1 MTEAI
6 NLTASLRQEKV
17 KDLKE
22 NIPAVIYGS
31 GTDNLSLVVKRI
43 DFEKVFKQSGE
54 SGLISL
60 KLADGKELPVIVKDV
75 QVEAVKHRI
84 VHVDFFKVNMDETV
98 IAEASIHFVG
108 EAPAIKNHGGVV
120 VEHLDHMEIE
130 CLPND
135 LIKSIEIDLSGLENI
150 GDAIHVKD
158 IVLPKGVVSKHEP
171 TDVVVNVIELRKKVE
186 EVPVVDAAAE
196 AAPAADAK
204 PGEKVEEK
212 KEEKKK

>member
-1 MTEAI
+1 MTESI
-6 NLTASLRQEKV
+6 KLTASLRQEKV
-17 KDLKE
+17 RDLKE
-22 NIPAVIYGS
+22 NIPAVVYGS
-31 GTDNLSLVVKRI
+31 GTENQSLVVGRV

-75 QVEAVKHRI
+75 QFEAVKHRI
-84 VHVDFFKVNMDETV
+84 IHVDFFKVNMDETV
-98 IAEASIHFVG
+98 IAEASINFVG
-108 EAPAIKNHGGVV
+108 EAPAVKNHGGVV
-120 VEHLDHMEIE
+120 VEHFDHMEIE

-158 IVLPKGVVSKHEP
+158 IVLPKGVVSKHEA

-186 EVPVVDAAAE
+186 EAPVADAAA

-204 PGEKVEEK
+204 SGDKPEEK
-212 KEEKKK
+212 KEEKK